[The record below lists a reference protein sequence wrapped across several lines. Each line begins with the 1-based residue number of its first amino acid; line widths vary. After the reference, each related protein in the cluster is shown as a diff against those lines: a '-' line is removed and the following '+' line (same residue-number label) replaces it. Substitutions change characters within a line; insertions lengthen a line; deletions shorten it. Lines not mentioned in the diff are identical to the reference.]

1 MYLKDMFNSEKRD
14 ILRLYSFDFADSI
27 YICIQPFLIGKAIDG
42 LFDNNFL
49 WLFVLIGA
57 YLFNVL
63 MGYFNN
69 IDDDIV
75 YNRIKL
81 EYRNRYYH
89 NAINR
94 NIATS
99 TIDANVELVDSAVD
113 FIRCFVANYLEKG
126 FMLFAA
132 LIFVFSNFGFQIQ
145 AIVFFACLI
154 SVFIGIVANKKMI
167 PNLNTLY
174 DVNEERRVKIGSRDS
189 NVYTGFLNKRYSLI
203 IANSKID
210 AAGTLIIN
218 FIRIIALASSL
229 FFCSKEPAASI
240 GIIYA
245 GIEYIIMLMDGFDAL
260 PEIYYE
266 FKDVSI
272 CVHRINLCK

>member
-14 ILRLYSFDFADSI
+14 ILRLYSFDFVDSI

-42 LFDNNFL
+42 LFDNSFL

-63 MGYFNN
+63 IGYFNN

-81 EYRNRYYH
+81 KYRNRYYH

-99 TIDANVELVDSAVD
+99 TIDANVELVDSVVD

-145 AIVFFACLI
+145 ATVFFACLI

-167 PNLNTLY
+167 PNLNALY

-189 NVYTGFLNKRYSLI
+189 NVYTSFLNKRYSLI
-203 IANSKID
+203 ITNSKID
-210 AAGTLIIN
+210 ATGTLIIN

-245 GIEYIIMLMDGFDAL
+245 GIEYIIMLMDGFDAI

-272 CVHRINLCK
+272 CVHKINSFK